1 MGSRG
6 SRRWGL
12 FIDSEIIKNGWQG
25 RWKVWG
31 RWNGQS
37 RWIRKI
43 VEFDG
48 RIFFVDGRVWIVPAN
63 GGEGA
68 DVDVSSR
75 RGWLVSEKAMNGE
88 SDKD

>member
-1 MGSRG
+1 M
-6 SRRWGL
+6 
-12 FIDSEIIKNGWQG
+12 
-25 RWKVWG
+25 WG

-48 RIFFVDGRVWIVPAN
+48 RIFFIDGHIWIVPAN
-63 GGEGA
+63 SGKGA
-68 DVDVSSR
+68 DVDMLSR
-75 RGWLVSEKAMNGE
+75 RGRLVSEKAMNGE